1 MNNRIVHLI
10 SMGTMI
16 ISLLIFGSF
25 LLLFVNLN
33 SWVYGWGHSLSMSVY
48 LQDGIDKST
57 REKIASCVKDFPFA
71 EVEKYISKEEALRD
85 LRKALGAGAGLLNG
99 MSHNPLPASFEI
111 VFKNVESSE
120 ANPDQLVK
128 ALEEIDGV
136 AEVQYSQDWLKRFE
150 GIMDLVKLIG
160 FVLGGLLCIGVLFIV
175 TNTIKL
181 TIYTRK
187 HEIEIQK
194 LVGATDWFIRM
205 PFLLEG
211 IIQGA
216 LSGLFALL
224 ILFSGYLF
232 LSAKK
237 VHLLDLTVLDFVFL
251 PNEHVLML
259 FLISAGLGLAGSFI
273 AVGRFISEGNFVDI

>member
-1 MNNRIVHLI
+1 
-10 SMGTMI
+10 MGTMI

-48 LQDGIDKST
+48 LQDGIDKPT
-57 REKIASCVKDFPFA
+57 KDKIASCIEDFPFA

-85 LRKALGAGAGLLNG
+85 LKKALGAGAGLLNG

-111 VFKNVESSE
+111 VFKNIESSE
-120 ANPDQLVK
+120 ADPDRLVK
-128 ALEEIDGV
+128 ALEKIDGV

-211 IIQGA
+211 IIQGV
-216 LSGLFALL
+216 LSGIFSLL
-224 ILFSGYLF
+224 ILLSGYLF
-232 LSAKK
+232 LSTKK

-251 PNEHVLML
+251 PNEYVLML

-273 AVGRFISEGNFVDI
+273 AVGRFIAAGNFVDI